1 MSGDTPQ
8 THVTHSTTLSSL
20 SSSPVTVII
29 VTISVRRE
37 LPGELDLL
45 EVSHVLPGEGEEP
58 EDPAGHLGDGEGPRD
73 VAGSLEQEGEG
84 EETHVGQALDQDLSL
99 TINLLIQSML
109 DVRIEELL
117 CHHSYVIDNQLPAG
131 AFR

>member
-1 MSGDTPQ
+1 MSGDSPQ

-73 VAGSLEQEGEG
+73 VAGSLEQER
-84 EETHVGQALDQDLSL
+84 TLKLFLWLDNGLKRRLKMNSEYTKKLS
-99 TINLLIQSML
+99 
-109 DVRIEELL
+109 ELM
-117 CHHSYVIDNQLPAG
+117 VMI
-131 AFR
+131 

>member
-84 EETHVGQALDQDLSL
+84 EETHVGQALDQDLALHGHGVHHPVPLQHPSL
-99 TINLLIQSML
+99 SPPLPLVLVPCKFNLSAIN
-109 DVRIEELL
+109 
-117 CHHSYVIDNQLPAG
+117 
-131 AFR
+131 